1 MVMSRLSRIWM
12 YASLPLV
19 LALVIAL
26 TISTSTPTNAQANQR
41 SFAVKFVCG
50 FQPPITGATGGEPPV
65 KPGNYAT
72 EINIHNYMF
81 QQVAITKRVLTLVH
95 LGQPVGRE
103 PLVRIPLVTD
113 GVLLPSEGA
122 TMDDCNRIWALLFGG
137 APPNPMPL
145 LIGYLTVLSP
155 VDLDV
160 DAVYTALAP
169 GNAGALGQGISEQVV
184 RVPGKVVTVPAAA
197 ADAEA
202 AP

>member
-1 MVMSRLSRIWM
+1 MSRISRIWM

-26 TISTSTPTNAQANQR
+26 TMSTSTPTNAQATQR

-50 FQPPITGATGGEPPV
+50 FQPPLTGATGGEPPV

-81 QQVAITKRVLTLVH
+81 QPVAITKRVLTLVH

-103 PLVRIPLVTD
+103 PGVRVPLVTD
-113 GVLLPSEGA
+113 GVVLPPEGA

-137 APPNPMPL
+137 AAPPNPMPL

-160 DAVYTALAP
+160 DVVYTALAP
-169 GNAGALGQGISEQVV
+169 GTPGAFGQGISEQVV
-184 RVPGKVVTVPAAA
+184 RVPGKLVTVPGAAA
-197 ADAEA
+197 EAES

>member
-1 MVMSRLSRIWM
+1 MSRLSRTWM

-26 TISTSTPTNAQANQR
+26 TASTSTPTSAQTTTQR
-41 SFAVKFVCG
+41 SFAVKYVCG
-50 FQPPITGATGGEPPV
+50 FQPPLTATTGGEPPV

-81 QQVAITKRVLTLVH
+81 QPVDIRKRLLRLVFQGQVI
-95 LGQPVGRE
+95 GRE
-103 PLVRIPLVTD
+103 PQTQVPVVTD
-113 GVLLPSEGA
+113 GVALPPEGA
-122 TMDDCNRIWALLFGG
+122 TMDDCNRIWTLLVGG
-137 APPNPMPL
+137 VPPNPMPL
-145 LIGYLTVLSP
+145 MIGYLTVLSP

-160 DAVYTALAP
+160 DVVYTALAP

-184 RVPGKVVTVPAAA
+184 RVPGKVVAVPTTAG
-197 ADAEA
+197 AET